1 MAVKAIKFISV
12 LNIFSIL
19 VDDATNKFDKYSY
32 KIVVTINLFFKC
44 SDRENFFY
52 SFCYKIIYIKL
63 FKLS

>member
-1 MAVKAIKFISV
+1 MAVKAIKFIS
-12 LNIFSIL
+12 IFKCFGIL
-19 VDDATNKFDKYSY
+19 ADDATSKFDKNSY